1 MNLEPVI
8 PVSAIVAQQLWRL
21 PIVADQEV
29 QVAIVV
35 KISRRQAPAD
45 ARRLDIRPQPS
56 THVLEDASAVVF
68 EYELGLRIRGAGV
81 IEADIVEDV
90 TVGNN
95 DIPAPIVIV
104 VDESRSK
111 AAVVPGGVTQL
122 CGKRRIFE
130 RSVSQIAIET
140 RVLVVEMGHE
150 NVHPSSSPGVG
161 RVGSHSRFAPSG
173 FANSHARSES
183 NLPKGPVALVLKQ
196 KVGHGIIRDENV
208 LPPVLVEIQGDNPK
222 AVPRLGSHA
231 GGFAHV
237 RKGAI
242 PLVMVQ
248 RRGLSPVN
256 IRMAV
261 GAIFGPPTAAI
272 VFRRPVHI
280 IGDYQVEIAVLVII
294 KPGCTGCPFPHVG
307 NAGSVCYISERAVAV
322 IVKEDGTSV
331 P

>member
-56 THVLEDASAVVF
+56 THVLEDAPAVVF

-130 RSVSQIAIET
+130 RSI
-140 RVLVVEMGHE
+140 
-150 NVHPSSSPGVG
+150 HP
-161 RVGSHSRFAPSG
+161 
-173 FANSHARSES
+173 
-183 NLPKGPVALVLKQ
+183 
-196 KVGHGIIRDENV
+196 
-208 LPPVLVEIQGDNPK
+208 
-222 AVPRLGSHA
+222 VPRVS
-231 GGFAHV
+231 
-237 RKGAI
+237 
-242 PLVMVQ
+242 
-248 RRGLSPVN
+248 
-256 IRMAV
+256 
-261 GAIFGPPTAAI
+261 AA
-272 VFRRPVHI
+272 
-280 IGDYQVEIAVLVII
+280 
-294 KPGCTGCPFPHVG
+294 
-307 NAGSVCYISERAVAV
+307 
-322 IVKEDGTSV
+322 SV
-331 P
+331 PIPASLLPASQTATPARKAISRKVPSRLF

>member
-45 ARRLDIRPQPS
+45 ARRLDIRPQRS

-104 VDESRSK
+104 
-111 AAVVPGGVTQL
+111 G
-122 CGKRRIFE
+122 
-130 RSVSQIAIET
+130 
-140 RVLVVEMGHE
+140 
-150 NVHPSSSPGVG
+150 
-161 RVGSHSRFAPSG
+161 
-173 FANSHARSES
+173 
-183 NLPKGPVALVLKQ
+183 
-196 KVGHGIIRDENV
+196 DENV

-222 AVPRLGSHA
+222 AVPQLGSHA

-261 GAIFGPPTAAI
+261 GAIFGPPTPDI

-307 NAGSVCYISERAVAV
+307 NAGSGCYISERAVAV